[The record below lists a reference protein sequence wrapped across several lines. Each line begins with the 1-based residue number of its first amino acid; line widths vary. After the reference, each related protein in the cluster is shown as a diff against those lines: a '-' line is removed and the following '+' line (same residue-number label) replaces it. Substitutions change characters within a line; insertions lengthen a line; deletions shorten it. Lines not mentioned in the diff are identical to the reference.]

1 MEKQNPDLLSLLKQ
15 PPKQPNMF
23 NNSFRRLRQGR
34 TVITENTANRR
45 EEPYNSSSLLPE
57 GVPALTQLRWR
68 VQKD

>member
-1 MEKQNPDLLSLLKQ
+1 
-15 PPKQPNMF
+15 MF

-34 TVITENTANRR
+34 TVITENTANTR